1 MMVLGRRVCNE
12 LKIASQTLWNIAFA
26 AQLHFGPC
34 WAVVTAEAK
43 WEVLLTLALLWGQ
56 VRMQHNGGL
65 AKPGRVLSK
74 FAKLVPPP
82 QGNPV
87 ANSSAA
93 IQRALP
99 KIAGLYR

>member
-1 MMVLGRRVCNE
+1 MLFP
-12 LKIASQTLWNIAFA
+12 L
-26 AQLHFGPC
+26 C
-34 WAVVTAEAK
+34 WALVTAEAK
-43 WEVLLTLALLWGQ
+43 WKSFLSGPCVWGQ

-87 ANSSAA
+87 ATSSAA

>member
-1 MMVLGRRVCNE
+1 MLRARLLRCASCCVLGLRKRRLCN
-12 LKIASQTLWNIAFA
+12 I
-26 AQLHFGPC
+26 
-34 WAVVTAEAK
+34 
-43 WEVLLTLALLWGQ
+43 Q

-82 QGNPV
+82 QSNPV
-87 ANSSAA
+87 ATSQAA
-93 IQRALP
+93 LQRALP